1 MSTHTFHA
9 QRPALTTA
17 PAPAAGTP
25 AAPTPLPAPRT
36 APTTARAGAGA
47 GGAAGGAGVSA
58 HRDAYAHLSLT
69 RTVPKEFVHRASVAE
84 VLLTDWQRTG
94 EDRFTVSAQWP
105 RSHSFFT
112 PLNGRHDPLIA
123 AETVR
128 QIGLLLAH
136 TEYGV
141 PFGHSFVMH
150 DLTLAVD
157 PAHLHVGA
165 APAALT
171 IDTTCYDITRRR
183 GRAASL
189 RYTSTLRRDGH
200 TLARADV
207 SYTCIP
213 PTVYQRLRGHHTHT
227 TPLPLTAPT
236 APQTVGRTS
245 PTDVVLTPTPHP
257 HTWQLRTDT
266 RHPVLFDHPVDHI
279 PGMALLEAARQ
290 ATTAHLGHP
299 TLPLTL
305 TTTFTNYA
313 ELDTPCHLQTHTTT
327 PTTPSHHTT
336 HITCHQ
342 NNHPVFT
349 STITTTP

>member
-1 MSTHTFHA
+1 MSAHTFQAH
-9 QRPALTTA
+9 RPALTTA

-25 AAPTPLPAPRT
+25 AAAPAPLTAAAPRT
-36 APTTARAGAGA
+36 AAASA
-47 GGAAGGAGVSA
+47 AAGGVPAG
-58 HRDAYAHLSLT
+58 RDAYAHLSLT

-105 RSHSFFT
+105 RGHSFFT
-112 PLNGRHDPLIA
+112 PIAGYHDPLIA
-123 AETVR
+123 AETIR
-128 QIGLLLAH
+128 QSGLLLAH

-141 PFGHSFVMH
+141 PLDHSFVMH
-150 DLTLAVD
+150 DLSIALD
-157 PAHLHVGA
+157 PAHLRVGA

-171 IDTTCYDITRRR
+171 IDVTCSDITRRR

-200 TLARADV
+200 VLARADA
-207 SYTCIP
+207 SCTCTP
-213 PTVYQRLRGHHTHT
+213 PAVYQRLRGNRTHT
-227 TPLPLTAPT
+227 TPLALTAPT

-279 PGMALLEAARQ
+279 PGMVLLEAARQ

-313 ELDTPCHLQTHTTT
+313 ELDTPCHLQTHTTPT
-327 PTTPSHHTT
+327 PGHPAGHQTT

-342 NNHPVFT
+342 NNHPVFH
-349 STITTTP
+349 STITTTTP